1 MLVDVS
7 PNWFVHSSEPRWTDI
22 YALRVKAQV
31 LGSHVRAND
40 CPPRLMYTR
49 QETSEHLLAAILNLS
64 ARDSPTGHGAVN
76 GGVNFAEQ
84 TSQDILEV
92 QYRQCRLVSTKK
104 S

>member
-1 MLVDVS
+1 M
-7 PNWFVHSSEPRWTDI
+7 
-22 YALRVKAQV
+22 
-31 LGSHVRAND
+31 
-40 CPPRLMYTR
+40 CTR

-92 QYRQCRLVSTKK
+92 TYGQRRLLSTKNAE
-104 S
+104 SW